1 VATDQER
8 EFQQKLVGDAAA
20 ATRAIT
26 IALGDRLGL
35 YAAMSDSTPLTIA
48 ELADR
53 ASIHPMYARE
63 WLHAQVSGGYLTVDE
78 AGERYLLPPEHVA
91 ALADARSD
99 VFTAPFFSTLKAL
112 YGTENQLLEAYREG
126 GGVGWDEHDDSFDD
140 ALSRYFLPGY
150 RTHLVNR
157 WIPALEGVTDKLAR
171 GAVVA
176 DVGCGV
182 GYSTFLM
189 AEAFSQSRF
198 VGSDYFGDAVAQ
210 AKESALNR
218 GLTSDRV
225 DFVTAAADTFS
236 GGPFDLITTLNC
248 VHDMGDPDAVARHL
262 RSQIA
267 EDGTW
272 MIVEPNADPDPRLNT
287 HPAGK
292 LFMALS
298 AVMCLPAAAAQKGPR
313 ALGNHAGAEVLRE
326 IALQAGF
333 SRWRLADRT
342 PVSAVYEARP

>member
-1 VATDQER
+1 MATERER
-8 EFQQKLVGDAAA
+8 EFQQRLVTDAAA

-26 IALGDRLGL
+26 VALGDRLGL
-35 YAAMSDSTPLTIA
+35 YAAMSDSAPLTIT

-53 ASIHPMYARE
+53 AGIHPMYARE
-63 WLHAQVSGGYLTVDE
+63 WLHAQVSGGYVIVDE
-78 AGERYLLPPEHVA
+78 SGDRFQLPADHVA
-91 ALADARSD
+91 ALADAQSD
-99 VFTAPFFSTLKAL
+99 VYTAPFFSTLKAL
-112 YGTENQLLEAYREG
+112 YGTEDLLLQAYRDG
-126 GGVGWDEHDDSFDD
+126 GGVGWDEHDGLDD

-150 RTHLVNR
+150 RANLVDR
-157 WIPALEGVTDKLAR
+157 WIPALDGVAEKLAR
-171 GAVVA
+171 GALVA

-189 AEAFSQSRF
+189 AEAFSKSRF
-198 VGSDYFGDAVAQ
+198 IGSDYFGDAIVQ
-210 AKESALNR
+210 AKESAANR
-218 GLTSDRV
+218 GLPPERV
-225 DFVTAAADTFS
+225 EFVTAAADAFS
-236 GGPFDLITTLNC
+236 GPPFDLITTLNC
-248 VHDMGDPDAVARHL
+248 VHDIGDPDAVARHI

-267 EDGTW
+267 DDGTW

-313 ALGNHAGAEVLRE
+313 ALGNHAGADVLQE
-326 IALQAGF
+326 IAADAGF